1 MRVVVAVDGECDL
14 EVVDQGV
21 ALAREHRAR
30 LELIGGIPRLWFT
43 SAYAPD
49 CGRLESELRVYSE
62 QLLRDAVARVGD
74 DVCLTLRQVQGS
86 AAEHLL
92 SRHDDALGD
101 LLLVRSGRRLHTR
114 PRRRQRLGTLLRVGV
129 KRSGPAA
136 AEPA

>member
-14 EVVDQGV
+14 EVVDRGIE
-21 ALAREHRAR
+21 LARVHHAR
-30 LELIGGIPRLWFT
+30 LELIGGIPRMWFT

-49 CGRLESELRVYSE
+49 CGRLEHDLRLYAE
-62 QLLRDAVARVGD
+62 QLLRDAAARVGD

-92 SRHDDALGD
+92 TRHDDVLGD
-101 LLLVRSGRRLHTR
+101 LLLIRNGRRLPTR
-114 PRRRQRLGTLLRVGV
+114 PRRRRRLSTLLRVRVGHG
-129 KRSGPAA
+129 GPAA